1 MKKLFLIILFL
12 VVALISTNVHSAT
25 AETNRC
31 YWIWSTSFAS
41 ATADAPD
48 FIYCSSNGRT
58 YQKKTASSHAQY
70 AAFADTISLTWD
82 TVLPDNNNTIGDII
96 NSDVA
101 DSAIVPCQN
110 AATVDVNILASAD
123 GTNFSA
129 GGVYYH
135 SESSLADAD
144 TNTFGLTPIDYFQVR
159 ATEGSASV
167 ACLVVVTT
175 VSWKK

>member
-1 MKKLFLIILFL
+1 MKKLFITVLFL
-12 VVALISTNVHSAT
+12 TIVLISSNVHSAT

-48 FIYCSSNGRT
+48 YIYCSSNGRT

-70 AAFADTISLTWD
+70 AAFADTVSLTWD
-82 TVLPDNNNTIGDII
+82 TVLPEGANTIGDVI
-96 NSDVA
+96 NSDVT
-101 DSAIVPCQN
+101 DSAVVLCSN

-135 SESSLADAD
+135 SESSLADDD